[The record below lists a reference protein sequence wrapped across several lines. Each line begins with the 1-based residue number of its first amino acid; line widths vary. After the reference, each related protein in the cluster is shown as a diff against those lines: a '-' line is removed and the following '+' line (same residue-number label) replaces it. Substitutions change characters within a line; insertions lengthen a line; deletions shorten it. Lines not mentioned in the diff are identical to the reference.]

1 VNILVVSQDE
11 DAAFSLCSALQR
23 SGQQAV
29 WEQAVGPARAL
40 IRSGTPLVLVAD
52 TAVPEHSEL
61 LEEVRD
67 KSPWTRI
74 YLMADPSVR
83 FPHALVPVVAKPFD
97 AAELAELL
105 GRERE
110 LAELDRGRRTLQAH
124 AEDLALL
131 VEASFEAIVGLD
143 SEGIIRSWNQGA
155 ANVYG
160 YGAEAVIG
168 RHISLLEVD
177 PEAAKL
183 RLSAHVRQV
192 TEVRRRRNDGREILV
207 LLALSLVPASRS
219 YALVEVSLDITE
231 RRKLEREL
239 EHSERLA
246 SIGRLAA
253 SMAHEINNPLAVVH
267 ASSTYVAEVAERTG
281 DVELAECAR
290 DMHLA
295 VERIGS
301 FVQHVCGF
309 ARRERPQLTDTPLTT
324 AVDIAVRL
332 ARPRA
337 RDRGVELTVECSV
350 TTRVPHDP
358 PRVAQAILNLLSNA
372 IDAAATL
379 GHQVWLRVIEEA
391 ERVSVHVDD
400 NGPGVASEIES
411 RVFEPFA
418 TTKPHGQGTGLGLA
432 ITRQILQ
439 DHGGT
444 VMLSPR
450 EGGGTRAEIV
460 LPSLNAA
467 SYRVLVIDADPAVRR
482 ALASELRREGF
493 DVVLSGGLA
502 VGREL
507 LNGKVL
513 NVLVSDLF
521 DDDSEEAAILEE
533 LMAGSS
539 RPRWLVVT
547 ADGGSGKVEKADL
560 VLAKPWDRGE
570 LVDGVRRLC
579 VA

>member
-11 DAAFSLCSALQR
+11 DAAFSLCSALER

-29 WEQAVGPARAL
+29 WEQAVAPARAL
-40 IRSGTPLVLVAD
+40 IRLGTPLVLVAD

-61 LEEVRD
+61 LDEVRD
-67 KSPWTRI
+67 RSPWTRI

-143 SEGIIRSWNQGA
+143 SDGVIRSWNQGA

-160 YGAEAVIG
+160 YAAEAALG

-177 PEAAKL
+177 PEAASL
-183 RLSAHVRQV
+183 RLSAHARQV
-192 TEVRRRRNDGREILV
+192 VEVRRKRNDGREISV

-267 ASSTYVAEVAERTG
+267 ASSTYVAEVAGRTG
-281 DVELAECAR
+281 DGELAECAR

-309 ARRERPQLTDTPLTT
+309 ARRERPQLTDTPLMT

-337 RDRGVELTVECSV
+337 KDRSVELLIENVV

-372 IDAAATL
+372 IDAASSR
-379 GHQVWLRVIEEA
+379 GRHVWLRVIEER
-391 ERVSVHVDD
+391 ERVCVQVDD
-400 NGPGVASEIES
+400 DGPGVASEIAS

-439 DHGGT
+439 DHGGS
-444 VMLSPR
+444 VGLLAR
-450 EGGGTRAEIV
+450 EEGGTRAEIV

-493 DVVLSGGLA
+493 DVFLSGGLLT
-502 VGREL
+502 GRDI
-507 LNGKVL
+507 LNGKSL
-513 NVLVSDLF
+513 NVLVSDVF
-521 DDDSEEAAILEE
+521 DDDSEEAAVLEE
-533 LMAGSS
+533 LMAGSV

-547 ADGGSGKVEKADL
+547 ADAASGRVDGADL
-560 VLAKPWDRGE
+560 ILAKPWDRAE
-570 LVDGVRRLC
+570 LIDSVRRLC